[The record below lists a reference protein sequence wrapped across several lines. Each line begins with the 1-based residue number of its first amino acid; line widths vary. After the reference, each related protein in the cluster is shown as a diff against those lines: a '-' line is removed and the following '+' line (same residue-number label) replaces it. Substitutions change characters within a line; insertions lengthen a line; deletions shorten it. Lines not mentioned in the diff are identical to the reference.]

1 MEHLDALKDM
11 LDEVEAEYEVE
22 EMDPDDHEEPGFLLR
37 LSLGAD
43 VLFRFDSEGTL
54 VSVEDE

>member
-22 EMDPDDHEEPGFLLR
+22 EMDVDDYEEPGFLLR
-37 LSLGAD
+37 LSLGGD
-43 VLFRFDSEGTL
+43 VLFRFDTEGTL
-54 VSVEDE
+54 IAVEDE